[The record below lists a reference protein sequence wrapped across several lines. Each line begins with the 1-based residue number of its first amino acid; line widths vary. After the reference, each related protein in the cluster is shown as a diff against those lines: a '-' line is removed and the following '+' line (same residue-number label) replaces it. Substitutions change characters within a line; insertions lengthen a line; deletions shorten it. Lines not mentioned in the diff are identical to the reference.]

1 MSVEPTCKPYNQLK
15 QAGEVWEMLTSGG
28 DYLGASGVVVV
39 GVGGWRCGGGGNI
52 GEIVGTVSSSPRNS
66 SSKI

>member
-39 GVGGWRCGGGGNI
+39 GVGGWRCGGG
-52 GEIVGTVSSSPRNS
+52 R
-66 SSKI
+66 